1 MANHD
6 FDLSAAI
13 TLHLAHY
20 PNSNREEFV
29 ATYPHESA
37 EVAVRAILREALGI
51 QIEWG
56 TKSLIEIGDEV
67 QKTMGQRHP
76 ELSDA
81 ATNAL
86 GNYFTYL
93 MK

>member
-1 MANHD
+1 MTEHD
-6 FDLSAAI
+6 VDISAAI
-13 TLHLAHY
+13 TLYLAHY

-29 ATYPHESA
+29 ATFPHQSVEI
-37 EVAVRAILREALGI
+37 AVRAILREAIGL

-56 TKSLIEIGDEV
+56 DKTLIEIGEEV
-67 QKTMGQRHP
+67 RHVMRTRHP
-76 ELSDA
+76 ELTEA
-81 ATNAL
+81 ALRKL

>member
-13 TLHLAHY
+13 TVYLAHY

-29 ATYPHESA
+29 ATFPHESV
-37 EVAVRAILREALGI
+37 EIAVRAILREAIGL
-51 QIEWG
+51 QIEWADK
-56 TKSLIEIGDEV
+56 TLKVIGDEV
-67 QKTMGQRHP
+67 QKTMGERHP

-81 ATNAL
+81 ATDAL

>member
-1 MANHD
+1 MTEQD
-6 FDLSAAI
+6 VDISAAI
-13 TLHLAHY
+13 TLYLARY

-29 ATYPHESA
+29 ATFPHESV
-37 EVAVRAILREALGI
+37 EIAVRAILREAIDL
-51 QIEWG
+51 QIEWADK
-56 TKSLIEIGDEV
+56 TLIEIGDEV
-67 QKTMGQRHP
+67 QKIMAERHP
-76 ELSDA
+76 ELSDT

>member
-1 MANHD
+1 MTKQD

-13 TLHLAHY
+13 TLYLAHY

-37 EVAVRAILREALGI
+37 EVAVRAILREAMSLE
-51 QIEWG
+51 IEWG
-56 TKSLIEIGDEV
+56 TKTLIEIGEEV
-67 QKTMGQRHP
+67 RHIMHARHP
-76 ELSDA
+76 ELTEPA
-81 ATNAL
+81 LRKL
-86 GNYFTYL
+86 GNYFTFL

>member
-1 MANHD
+1 MTEHNVD
-6 FDLSAAI
+6 ISAAI
-13 TLHLAHY
+13 TLYLAHY

-29 ATYPHESA
+29 ATFSHESV
-37 EVAVRAILREALGI
+37 EVAVRAILREAIGL

-56 TKSLIEIGDEV
+56 DKSLVEIGDEV
-67 QKTMGQRHP
+67 QKIMGERHP

-86 GNYFTYL
+86 GNYFTFL